1 MGSIVAI
8 VLELKPGQTPLDPDE
23 IAGLKPRHITTQG
36 ELDEWEAANILK
48 AMRWLG
54 RQNKLDVL
62 NEYFCRQLHVRMFS
76 DTWKWAG
83 TFRHSDKNI
92 GCDWTKI
99 SVNLRHL
106 LDNTT
111 YWLEHDVFPCE
122 EVAVRFHHQLV
133 SLHPFPNG
141 NGRHARLMADCLL
154 RQQGLALFSWGSA
167 NLIAANEVRMRYIQA
182 LRAADLN
189 DYGLLQAFVRS

>member
-23 IAGLKPRHITTQG
+23 VAGLKPRHITTQG

-62 NEYFCRQLHVRMFS
+62 NEHFCRQLHVRMFS

-111 YWLEHDVFPCE
+111 YWLEHDVLAGTRCIP
-122 EVAVRFHHQLV
+122 VRRGCCPLPSPTGFTAPIPQWQR
-133 SLHPFPNG
+133 SP
-141 NGRHARLMADCLL
+141 R
-154 RQQGLALFSWGSA
+154 ALDG
-167 NLIAANEVRMRYIQA
+167 
-182 LRAADLN
+182 
-189 DYGLLQAFVRS
+189 

>member
-1 MGSIVAI
+1 M
-8 VLELKPGQTPLDPDE
+8 
-23 IAGLKPRHITTQG
+23 
-36 ELDEWEAANILK
+36 
-48 AMRWLG
+48 
-54 RQNKLDVL
+54 
-62 NEYFCRQLHVRMFS
+62 
-76 DTWKWAG
+76 
-83 TFRHSDKNI
+83 
-92 GCDWTKI
+92 
-99 SVNLRHL
+99 
-106 LDNTT
+106 
-111 YWLEHDVFPCE
+111 EHDVFPCE